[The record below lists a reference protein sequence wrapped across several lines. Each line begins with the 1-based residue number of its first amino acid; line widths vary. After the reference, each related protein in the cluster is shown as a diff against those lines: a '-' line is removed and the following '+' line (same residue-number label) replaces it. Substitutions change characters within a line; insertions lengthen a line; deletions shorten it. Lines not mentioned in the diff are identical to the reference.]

1 MNMDNEP
8 TLFDNILY
16 NNLRPWLSSNNPDE
30 KFAPLLSEIK
40 TIYPE
45 SQFLYEIDF
54 HRPFNH
60 KTKYYNKLIIN
71 EANSYCNKI
80 INLVN
85 EDKNIKIQKYWI
97 NDTLNKKMQTRLKDI
112 GKIIKDKDYQL
123 IYINPRKTSFNIDSE
138 HKTNTY
144 IIQLLKQALVKVYL
158 EIQEAFK
165 SLLANDPEIEDDLY
179 TQFLFESIPEHS
191 FLKEAPKVITIESN
205 EATPRGTKP
214 PEFKPIVDDIRDIEK
229 GVASY
234 HFIIRNP
241 QRFASFEE
249 KLFTNGYLN
258 MDYTFTHK
266 HGYKNELAII
276 FHLLIEKGYFNK
288 FNDADRKLVTPR
300 EIVKFLSY
308 RYKTDVDKQFR
319 AYNNKI
325 QEIVT
330 FTEKH
335 SWLYNLP
342 SC

>member
-30 KFAPLLSEIK
+30 KFAPLLSEIE

-45 SQFLYEIDF
+45 SQYLYEIDF
-54 HRPFNH
+54 QRPFNH

-85 EDKNIKIQKYWI
+85 EDKNTKLQKYWI
-97 NDTLNKKMQTRLKDI
+97 NDTLNNKMQTRLKDI

-165 SLLANDPEIEDDLY
+165 SLLANYPEIEDDLY

-191 FLKEAPKVITIESN
+191 FLKEAPKVINIESS
-205 EATPRGTKP
+205 EAAPRGTKP
-214 PEFKPIVDDIRDIEK
+214 SEFKPIVDDIRDIEK

-249 KLFTNGYLN
+249 KLFANGYLN
-258 MDYTFTHK
+258 MDYSFTGK
-266 HGYKNELAII
+266 HGYKNELAKIYNII
-276 FHLLIEKGYFNK
+276 IEKGYFNK
-288 FNDADRKLVTPR
+288 FNDSTKKHFKTSD
-300 EIVKFLSY
+300 ISKFLNH
-308 RYKTDVDKQFR
+308 RYNTDVDKQFR
-319 AYNNKI
+319 TFIHNKE
-325 QEIVT
+325 EIAG